1 MFPHFLYLIKCT
13 RCYATALEATRTAT
27 PATTTRATAWEA
39 ATWEAWAFLSV
50 GSTLATCT
58 ISCDLVSEG
67 AEEVA
72 WHEVTIA

>member
-1 MFPHFLYLIKCT
+1 MFPNFLYLIKCT
-13 RCYATALEATRTAT
+13 RSYATALEATRTAT
-27 PATTTRATAWEA
+27 PAATARTTAWEA
-39 ATWEAWAFLSV
+39 ATWEARAILCV